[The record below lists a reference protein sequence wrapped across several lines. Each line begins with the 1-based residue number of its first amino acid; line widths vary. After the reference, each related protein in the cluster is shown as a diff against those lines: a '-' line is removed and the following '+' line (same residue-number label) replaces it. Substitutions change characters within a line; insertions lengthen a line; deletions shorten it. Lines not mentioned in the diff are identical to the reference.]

1 LIVPAAVAAA
11 FEPEWGWSG
20 WQGMTTHGAVRKGGP
35 SAWKGWRR
43 TWPRYWSESKR
54 SDGGSTRWEVIFDV
68 ASKRS
73 RLDELEARMSEPG
86 FWDDPERAR
95 GVTQEVSALKGWVQ
109 PWETAAARARE
120 LVDLAELVEAEAEPD
135 PDLLRE
141 LKAESSSL
149 ERDIAQ
155 LELKNML
162 RGKDDHRDA
171 LVTIHPGAGGT
182 ESQDWAEM
190 LMRMY
195 NRWAESHGYE
205 VEVLNLLAGEEAGI
219 KSVTLEVRGQYAY
232 GYLKA
237 EKGVHRLVRIS
248 PYDAQSRRH
257 TSFASVFVYPV
268 VDDEI
273 QVDIQEKD
281 LRIDVYRASG
291 AGGQHVNK
299 TSSAVRITHAPTG
312 IVVACQQER
321 SQFQNKATAM
331 RMLKAALY
339 ERGVEEREVERQK
352 LESEKTEIGW
362 GNQIRSYVFQ
372 PYTQVTDHRTEL
384 KVGDVHAV
392 MNGELDP
399 LIEAYLKEFGAKVA

>member
-1 LIVPAAVAAA
+1 VD
-11 FEPEWGWSG
+11 
-20 WQGMTTHGAVRKGGP
+20 HGAVPFRAAP
-35 SAWKGWRR
+35 RR
-43 TWPRYWSESKR
+43 RRRGECQRRWN
-54 SDGGSTRWEVIFDV
+54 GSTLTARGSTLSEVIFDV

-73 RLDELEARMSEPG
+73 RLEELENRMSEPG
-86 FWDDPERAR
+86 FWDDQENARAI
-95 GVTQEVSALKGWVQ
+95 TIEVNQLKSWIG
-109 PWETAAARARE
+109 PWDTASARAR
-120 LVDLAELVEAEAEPD
+120 DLAELAELLESDEAGDPELRAELELEAE
-135 PDLLRE
+135 
-141 LKAESSSL
+141 KL
-149 ERDIAQ
+149 EREIGQ

-195 NRWAESHGYE
+195 NRWAESHDYE
-205 VEVLNLLAGEEAGI
+205 VEVLNLMPGEEAGI
-219 KSVTLEVRGQYAY
+219 KSATLEVRGQFAY

-273 QVDIQEKD
+273 EIEILDKD
-281 LRIDVYRASG
+281 LRVDTFRASG

-299 TSSAVRITHAPTG
+299 TSSAVRLTHLPTG
-312 IVVACQQER
+312 IAVACQQER

-339 ERGVEEREVERQK
+339 EREVAEREVERSK
-352 LESEKTEIGW
+352 LESEKTEIAW

-384 KVGDVHAV
+384 KVSDVQAI
-392 MNGELDP
+392 MNGGLDP

>member
-1 LIVPAAVAAA
+1 M
-11 FEPEWGWSG
+11 EG
-20 WQGMTTHGAVRKGGP
+20 
-35 SAWKGWRR
+35 
-43 TWPRYWSESKR
+43 
-54 SDGGSTRWEVIFDV
+54 
-68 ASKRS
+68 
-73 RLDELEARMSEPG
+73 RMAEPG
-86 FWDDPERAR
+86 FWDDQERAR
-95 GVTQEVSALKGWVQ
+95 GLMIEVSELKDWVG
-109 PWETAAARARE
+109 PWDAARSKVAE
-120 LVDLAELVEAEAEPD
+120 LLELAELLDAEKTGDPALRAELEAESA
-135 PDLLRE
+135 
-141 LKAESSSL
+141 AL
-149 ERDIAQ
+149 EREIGQ

-162 RGKDDHRDA
+162 RGKDDFRDA
-171 LVTIHPGAGGT
+171 LVTINPGAGGT

-195 NRWAESHGYE
+195 NRWAEDHAYE
-205 VEVLNLLAGEEAGI
+205 VEVLNLMPGEEAGI
-219 KSVTLEVRGQYAY
+219 KNVTLEIRGRFVY

-248 PYDAQSRRH
+248 PFDAQSRRH

-273 QVDIQEKD
+273 EIEILDKD
-281 LRIDVYRASG
+281 LRVDTFRASG

-299 TSSAVRITHAPTG
+299 TSSAVRLTHLPTG
-312 IVVACQQER
+312 LAVSCQQER

-339 ERGVEEREVERQK
+339 EREVAEREVERSK
-352 LESEKTEIGW
+352 VESEKTAIGW

-384 KVGDVHAV
+384 KVGDVQAV
-392 MNGELDP
+392 MNGDLDP